1 MWVGA
6 ARRLS
11 LQRFGVAD
19 YAEIGLSEAD
29 CPKRTVR
36 SGLSEHNDMRG
47 K

>member
-19 YAEIGLSEAD
+19 YAEIRLSGVD
-29 CPKRTVR
+29 CSKHDNR
-36 SGLSEHNDMRG
+36 RG

>member
-19 YAEIGLSEAD
+19 YTEIGLSGVD
-29 CPKRTVR
+29 CSK
-36 SGLSEHNDMRG
+36 HNDMRG